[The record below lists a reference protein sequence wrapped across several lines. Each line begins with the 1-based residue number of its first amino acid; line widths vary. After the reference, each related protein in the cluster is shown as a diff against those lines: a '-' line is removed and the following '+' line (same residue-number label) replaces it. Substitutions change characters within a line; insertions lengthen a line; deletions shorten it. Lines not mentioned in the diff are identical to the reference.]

1 MTDPILQNIS
11 KAKSNRSIL
20 LGVLILVMSLFNIN
34 ITLANTGVN
43 AQIPYSGT
51 IVGND
56 GTVLVEGLYKAKFLL
71 YNASSGGTAIY
82 EEIRDGGTSYG
93 GTGVSPALTVSDGRF
108 EILLGSQNTT
118 NFTSILN
125 DDSLWLELQ
134 LDMDNNGFYEE
145 TFSPRRRLGSALS
158 AINSMRLV
166 ANGGTSTNT
175 LSLDSTGNL
184 VFTGDSTTERM
195 RITGGGNVGIGTT
208 TPGSALDIRG
218 TLRLSGSTSGFVGF
232 APAAAAGGTTYTL
245 PSADGTSNQVLSTN
259 GSGVLSWISASL
271 DWALAGNS
279 TTDSWNGSS
288 GTRLGTTSAQ
298 PLVLATTNATAQDIR
313 FFTGAG
319 GANERMRITGGGA
332 LIIGNGDTSGTP
344 AAGNLRGTDAT
355 GTNISAANFTLTGGR
370 GTGTGVGGDLIF
382 STAAAGL
389 TGSTLNTANERMRIL
404 GNGNIGIGTATPQA
418 RLDVNGG
425 IRLGNDTSSCTSSN
439 IGTLRY
445 NNESLQIC
453 KNNAWTDSGSG
464 TPTGT
469 PTGTPNYLNV
479 SSNFTQGIDYVIT
492 YIDSNNN
499 FVPVPTSNGQTIYRI
514 LPTTTKTGTISS
526 STNLSIQFL
535 IVGGGG
541 GGGGRAEQANSGGG
555 GAGGFRTGT
564 GTILSSVN
572 YALQVGG
579 GGAGGPALSGGGDGG
594 DGTSSYLGMNTSSLT
609 LLSGLITSAGG
620 GGGSTNI
627 GRNGGSG
634 GGSGYGFSPT
644 TQVGLGNTPSTTPSQ
659 GNNGYAPGGSGI
671 NCAGG
676 GGGAGAPGG
685 TDPGFPTGF
694 ASRGG
699 DGLPSNITNII
710 TYYAGG
716 GGGSITSTGKRPA
729 ALGGGG
735 VGGANGYGGTGS
747 TPGTDGLGGGGG
759 GNGGGA
765 GQKGGSGIIV
775 IRFPSYN

>member
-11 KAKSNRSIL
+11 KVKSNRSIL
-20 LGVLILVMSLFNIN
+20 LGVLVLVMSLFNIN

-82 EEIRDGGTSYG
+82 EEIRDGGT
-93 GTGVSPALTVSDGRF
+93 GVSPALTVSDGRF

-134 LDMDNNGFYEE
+134 LDMDNDGFYEE
-145 TFSPRRRLGSALS
+145 IFSPRRRLGSALS

-232 APAAAAGGTTYTL
+232 APAASAGGTTYTL

-259 GSGVLSWISASL
+259 GSGVLSWISTSL

-469 PTGTPNYLNV
+469 PTGTQNYLNV

-492 YIDSNNN
+492 HMDANNN
-499 FVPVPTSNGQTIYRI
+499 FVPVPTLTGQTIYRFF
-514 LPTTTKTGTISS
+514 PTTTKGGSVTTPV
-526 STNLSIQFL
+526 NLSIEFL

-541 GGGGRAEQANSGGG
+541 GGGGSGGNAGGG

-564 GTILSSVN
+564 GTLLALGN
-572 YALQVGG
+572 YGLQVGG
-579 GGAGGPALSGGGDGG
+579 GGSGGIGAEGG
-594 DGTSSYLGMNTSSLT
+594 DGTNSYLGMATSSLT
-609 LLSGLITSAGG
+609 LVDGLITSAGG
-620 GGGSTNI
+620 GGGFGTGSLTGN

-634 GGSGYGFSPT
+634 GGSQFTST
-644 TQVGLGNTPSTTPSQ
+644 TPGLGNTPSTTPSQ
-659 GNNGYAPGGSGI
+659 GNNGRAPNQTGGT

-676 GGGAGAPGG
+676 GGGAGQAGGIVPGN
-685 TDPGFPTGF
+685 PTGF
-694 ASRGG
+694 PSKGG
-699 DGLPSNITNII
+699 DGLVSNITGIS

-716 GGGSITSTGKRPA
+716 GGGATNAGQQPV

-735 VGGANGYGGTGS
+735 LGGLNSAGGVSGIGGAGTN
-747 TPGTDGLGGGGG
+747 GLGGGGG
-759 GNGGGA
+759 GGGTQTG
-765 GQKGGSGIIV
+765 GKGGSGVVI

>member
-464 TPTGT
+464 TPSGS
-469 PTGTPNYLNV
+469 GSGGGNQNYLNV
-479 SSNFTQGIDYVIT
+479 SSNWVLGVDYFIT
-492 YIDSNNN
+492 YVDATNN
-499 FVPVPTSNGQTIYRI
+499 FVPVPTTTGQTIYRFFS
-514 LPTTTKTGTISS
+514 TTTKGGSITTPV
-526 STNLSIQFL
+526 NLSIQFL

-541 GGGGRAEQANSGGG
+541 GGGSSSANNGGG

-564 GTILSSVN
+564 GTLLATGN
-572 YALQVGG
+572 YGLQVGG
-579 GGAGGPALSGGGDGG
+579 GGAQNTN
-594 DGTSSYLGMNTSSLT
+594 GTDSYLGMATSSLT
-609 LLSGLITSAGG
+609 LVSGLITSTGG
-620 GGGSTNI
+620 GRGSDGI
-627 GRNGGSG
+627 GSNGGSG
-634 GGSGYGFSPT
+634 GGSGV
-644 TQVGLGNTPSTTPSQ
+644 TQITPGLGNTPSTTPSQ
-659 GNNGYAPGGSGI
+659 GNNGAAPGTGSPGT
-671 NCAGG
+671 NLGGG
-676 GGGAGAPGG
+676 GGGAGQVGG
-685 TDPGFPTGF
+685 LGTGISAF
-694 ASRGG
+694 AKGG
-699 DGLPSNITNII
+699 DGLLSNITGISV
-710 TYYAGG
+710 YYAGG
-716 GGGSITSTGKRPA
+716 GGGSVNSTQQPV

-735 VGGANGYGGTGS
+735 LGGINVGGGGAGTGGA
-747 TPGTDGLGGGGG
+747 GTDGLGGGGG
-759 GNGGGA
+759 GGVLAVGG
-765 GQKGGSGIIV
+765 KGGSGVIV